1 MTTDTATTPEP
12 NDPLPPLVGAIV
24 DAHLSGWLDI
34 LHDVTGDVQ
43 EAEVLARTLARREE
57 IRAELAD
64 PHGDAVR
71 AAWEEAVG
79 HLTYLADLMRADVE
93 RRRLTAPPERP

>member
-1 MTTDTATTPEP
+1 VSAHDATA
-12 NDPLPPLVGAIV
+12 DPLPPLVGAIV

-34 LHDVTGDVQ
+34 LHDVEAGLPEADVM
-43 EAEVLARTLARREE
+43 ARTLARREA

-64 PHGDAVR
+64 PHGAAGA

-79 HLTYLADLMRADVE
+79 HLTSLAHLLRDDVE
-93 RRRLTAPPERP
+93 GRRRRTA